1 MEIAGGQVLAAKSAT
16 VDQIVTNT
24 GPAANEVTLEGRLNP
39 VRSDSLQI
47 AVCTNWQEHKTSIH
61 VPWLTRWH

>member
-39 VRSDSLQI
+39 VSSNSLQI
-47 AVCTNWQEHKTSIH
+47 TVCTNWQEYKTSMY
-61 VPWLTRWH
+61 LG

>member
-24 GPAANEVTLEGRLNP
+24 GPAANEVTL
-39 VRSDSLQI
+39 
-47 AVCTNWQEHKTSIH
+47 
-61 VPWLTRWH
+61 